1 VRAVADLQAAAGASA
16 AVLDPD
22 DDRFMAEY
30 SGVPRSSTALTGA
43 MERLAAR
50 RIAQAAQTLDT
61 EIVGRQLAV
70 CRTRVQR
77 LLEDGDLHAYR
88 EGRRNRYRSGS
99 SSAANHPLP
108 AWSPN
113 SPPRRA
119 RSPPAAGWAGPA
131 GYRRRARP
139 RRPSRNSKPCCARTP
154 SPRGTGSNSS
164 DWPWG
169 TRTSRSRGA
178 GPADPAGPRC
188 GPATRCTRS
197 GDEHPGRPAAAVH
210 DQPGPQRPGQQP
222 PGRDP
227 AAGASGRQGLDATAR
242 PPPPAGLPLSMEI
255 ARVDQR
261 SCRRSQLTDG
271 EGQCG

>member
-1 VRAVADLQAAAGASA
+1 MRAVADLQPAAGASA

-119 RSPPAAGWAGPA
+119 AVL
-131 GYRRRARP
+131 P
-139 RRPSRNSKPCCARTP
+139 RR
-154 SPRGTGSNSS
+154 GG
-164 DWPWG
+164 
-169 TRTSRSRGA
+169 
-178 GPADPAGPRC
+178 
-188 GPATRCTRS
+188 
-197 GDEHPGRPAAAVH
+197 PGRPATVA
-210 DQPGPQRPGQQP
+210 G
-222 PGRDP
+222 PGRGVRRGTRNPVARGPLRRAGPGRTQATGPGAQGPRGRGALGRLIRLGRDVVLLPDAPARAMSILAALPQPFTTSQARNALGSSRRVVIPLLEHPDARGWTRRLDP
-227 AAGASGRQGLDATAR
+227 HHRQ
-242 PPPPAGLPLSMEI
+242 
-255 ARVDQR
+255 V
-261 SCRRSQLTDG
+261 CR
-271 EGQCG
+271 

>member
-1 VRAVADLQAAAGASA
+1 MRAVADLQAAAGASA

-119 RSPPAAGWAGPA
+119 PQSSRGGVGRAGRLPSQGPAEASVEELETLFRADPFAAPDRVELKRLALGHKDLAVAGRWAG
-131 GYRRRARP
+131 
-139 RRPSRNSKPCCARTP
+139 
-154 SPRGTGSNSS
+154 
-164 DWPWG
+164 
-169 TRTSRSRGA
+169 
-178 GPADPAGPRC
+178 
-188 GPATRCTRS
+188 
-197 GDEHPGRPAAAVH
+197 
-210 DQPGPQRPGQQP
+210 
-222 PGRDP
+222 
-227 AAGASGRQGLDATAR
+227 
-242 PPPPAGLPLSMEI
+242 
-255 ARVDQR
+255 
-261 SCRRSQLTDG
+261 
-271 EGQCG
+271 